1 MIRSG
6 FLTAGL
12 FIFSFLPQIL
22 NAQTAIDVELVAS
35 GFDEPVAVVNAG
47 DDRLFIVERTG
58 KIKILYPDGSVA
70 TFLDIDARVGSVG
83 GEQGLLGLA
92 FHPDY
97 VSNGYFFV
105 NYTDTLGDTH
115 ISRFSRTVADSESG
129 DPASELNLIY
139 MDQPANNHNGGCL
152 NFGPDGYLYIF
163 MGDGGG
169 TGHNRSQ
176 DITDNLFGKIL
187 RVDVDGGIPYA
198 IPPDNPYVGI
208 TGDDEIYAIGLRNP
222 WRCNFDRLTGDIWV
236 GDVGADSW
244 EEIDFIP
251 ADATPDWNFGWKCYE
266 GFHLREG
273 GACDTIVADFDL
285 PIYEYPHDIDSGG
298 FAVTGGYVYR
308 GTEFPGLYGKYIF
321 CDYISGNFFSLE
333 PDGAGGWISHFYDY
347 VIDHITSFGENNN
360 GEIYLCIN
368 DNGNVYKLI
377 DHCADLNLSVIITD
391 ASAPTI
397 NNGAVNLTV
406 TGATAPIIY
415 NWSNGATTED
425 INFLSAGNYSVTVTD
440 ALGCSNIMSATVE
453 NLCGPA
459 TGIVA
464 TPSATSVFIDWDDMG
479 AMGYRVMYKPVG
491 PGPFTQINTPVSS
504 ITIPGL
510 TPSTGYT
517 FKIKNKCPGAPG
529 AFSANGNF
537 MTSPLKE
544 KNEQKELI
552 TVYPNP
558 NQGVFFIEGIIEQT
572 EICIYNPAGQLIK
585 KINTSYSVEID
596 LTDQNAGVYFLI
608 AKTADGALNYKSL
621 ITKI

>member
-1 MIRSG
+1 MHTR
-6 FLTAGL
+6 FYFL
-12 FIFSFLPQIL
+12 FIAVFSVLSFSAS
-22 NAQTAIDVELVAS
+22 AQSAIDVELVAG

-58 KIKILYPDGSVA
+58 RIKILYSDGSVS
-70 TFLDIDARVGSVG
+70 TFLDIDLRVGSDG

-97 VSNGYFFV
+97 NSNGYFFV

-115 ISRFSRTVADSESG
+115 ISRFTRNPGDAESA

-187 RVDVDGGIPYA
+187 RVDVDGGTPYS

-222 WRCNFDRLTGDIWV
+222 WRCNFDRLTGDLWV

-251 ADATPDWNFGWKCYE
+251 SGSTPDWNFGWKCYE

-273 GACDTIVADFDL
+273 TACDTIVPDFDL
-285 PIYEYPHDIDSGG
+285 PIFEYPHDIDSGG

-321 CDYISGNFFSLE
+321 CDYISGNFFTLE
-333 PDGAGGWISHFYDY
+333 PDGAGGWTSQFYDY
-347 VIDHITSFGENNN
+347 VIDHITSFGENVN

-377 DHCADLNLSVIITD
+377 DRCADVNLSVIITD

-440 ALGCSNIMSATVE
+440 VLGCSNTISATVE

-479 AMGYRVMYKPVG
+479 AMGYRVMYKPAG

-529 AFSANGNF
+529 SFMSSGNF
-537 MTSPLKE
+537 ITSPLKE
-544 KNEQKELI
+544 INVDEEI
-552 TVYPNP
+552 ISVYPNP
-558 NQGVFFIEGIIEQT
+558 NNGKFIIEGINEQT
-572 EICIYNPAGQLIK
+572 EIFVYDLSGQLIESFQIK
-585 KINTSYSVEID
+585 ESVEID
-596 LTDQNAGVYFLI
+596 LSERNDGLYLLI
-608 AKTADGALNYKSL
+608 AKTPAGELKYKTL